1 MKWLK
6 TLIIAAIL
14 LGYSGIGLSFVRSAS
29 AEEPGSAGFTTIKRF
44 GTTTLNLSTDYSDRA
59 TEIAP
64 YNKDFGPVFWAEPGH
79 WVEFEINVLEAGDYK
94 LTFNY
99 ATDRAV
105 DLNLR
110 VLLNNHTIPI
120 AQFDGRQNAVGWSAF
135 KPFFKEP
142 VARLEKGT
150 HTLKLVF
157 DSVAAEVG
165 TLDITRVNY
174 HPDITINQ
182 VSTTVIQLAEG
193 YHRLDGDLAVQ
204 GTPPYLSNGS
214 TGSSAVYD
222 VEIEEDGKYRIT
234 PDYAGSGADVGLYLG
249 SDLIASFSNSANTSS
264 ETTFEPIET
273 KDVHLAKGI
282 YELKMEYNAGG
293 FNAQSLTFKPVR
305 EPVIKE
311 RGTSVLDLP
320 TDLYENPADL
330 AVTPRSHIVAEADQ
344 YVVYNVK
351 VKENGDYAPVLYY
364 NHSGP
369 VTSPIKAQLHIFNDL
384 TADYTHLNLNDP
396 AVTNAKKADFE
407 TSASTRSASYQP
419 LVPAGTST
427 IPLEAGDYKFVL
439 AFKDSGDRFNAR
451 SLQFTRVGIGKRHIA
466 QTGSSTIKLG
476 VDLPNANTA
485 NEDQEGIFGNG
496 IRVEGSGDASNIGY
510 IPDGGYGIYSIEVEE
525 SGWYDVQLMFATE
538 NVNNKQTDL
547 YVDDVFK
554 TSFAGSYGT
563 NGWGDY
569 QVFDPNTR
577 HMFYMPKGTHL
588 LKVLFEKSGLNAR
601 SFIFTPVAEPK
612 WVEEIKLNHSKA
624 SVIMGNTLALEPMF
638 TPSDADNQ
646 GIIWKSSD
654 VRYATV
660 DNAGHVYGVRPGT
673 VVITAEAAD
682 KGEYG
687 DQTFKAETEVTVV
700 QRPILATLESAS
712 GKDGNIFVN
721 AEPYDLSLVLENRT
735 SAPINVSVTA
745 KVRAQDAKLMST
757 KMLFDGEAQTVDKGG
772 KSITK
777 LDLSSI
783 TKYGNY
789 DVDIKLEYDGLVTET
804 SIPFSRSL
812 SVTSD
817 VISSDSIVSVS
828 THFAQIG
835 GLSRDEQDDMISRN
849 LDLMQKAGI
858 KWIRDEM
865 YWSEEPKGNLI
876 VEDLWKRYVKAAK
889 DRGINVVL
897 ILAYGNGY
905 YDAGFPRTEDG
916 IAAFARYAAN
926 LAEYFKD
933 DIEYFEIWNEW
944 SGGSLGASSSQPAYI
959 RDARYYTEMLMP
971 TVKAIRAVNPDAKII
986 AGATVGG
993 DWNWIKGMFNDNPNY
1008 TTKEVYDAIDAI
1020 SMHPYSYPSNPDYR
1034 ADGRGSAIDDIN
1046 NAASLIMQPIVDNL
1060 NQSDGGERKVKP
1072 VWVTE
1077 IGWPT
1082 SLNGSGVIQER
1093 SAAYSSRL
1101 LAYAKANSQAGHAG
1115 KVGSINLYEF
1125 QNGGIGS
1132 YNDEYEFGM
1141 ILSRHYDE
1149 IEQPVPRAAKA
1160 SYISTSAFNAL
1171 ISTAEFVKDHSPE
1184 YAHTDTVRGIPSCY
1198 VYEFK
1203 RPNGNKL
1210 MVMWANDDAYKSTTE
1225 SARTQDVTIPVE
1237 NGTVRTYDMYGN
1249 SESRTV
1255 TSDEI
1260 SVTLTEYPIYIESS
1274 TVAQSIVKITD
1285 GGAERTGEGSYW
1297 PGDTVPIYAG
1307 TRDGY
1312 IFSGWTSDDVTLF
1325 ADANSPA
1332 TTFTMPG
1339 KSVTVTANWT
1349 KSPVTFDVTF
1359 DSTGGTEVTP
1369 ITGVTSGSKIT
1380 EPAAPTRSG
1389 FTFDGWRMVS
1399 ATGTRYDFNRPVT
1412 GNLTLYAAWIENSD
1426 PSEPTDTVK
1435 PSWPANSQLTSSNVK
1450 QTELTLTWTP
1460 AEDNVGVANYEIN
1473 WGTDRKKTVT
1483 GTQLTTTITGLT
1495 AATEFTFSVKAV
1507 DAAGN
1512 RSDSGPSA
1520 IVRTLDATSGNPTPN
1535 TSTGAPTTEGLTDPK
1550 VDKDGNYTVEL
1561 ANGAHTVSIPANLA
1575 VKDDRKIKVGNAT
1588 GTLEIPG
1595 SIMKKLQGLLTADEQ
1610 KDATITFS
1618 MVPIPASDRF
1628 SLLAHASEASNAAV
1642 TAAGE
1647 MYNFSL
1653 SIRSKDGQERS
1664 LAQFDEP
1671 ITLTLKIDP
1680 TASTDLLGIYYIAN
1694 DGLLTYVGGK
1704 LADGNLVA
1712 QVTHFSKYA
1721 ILSYDKS
1728 FVDVGAT
1735 YWASHVIKQMAAKHI
1750 IQGVSDTEFA
1760 PGRNI
1765 TRAEFTALIVRAL
1778 NLKAKGAAPF
1788 SDVHASDWFAS
1799 DIAAANEAG
1808 IVNGGGESLFNP
1820 NASITREEMA
1830 VMLIHAYDYGK
1841 GVVSSN
1847 EAVHTFAD
1855 RDRISPW
1862 AQAAVSAAQSLG
1874 FINGRGD
1881 HQFAP
1886 KELATRAETAQVIAK
1901 LLGM

>member
-6 TLIIAAIL
+6 MVIIAAIL
-14 LGYSGIGLSFVRSAS
+14 LGYSGIGSSFVRSAS
-29 AEEPGSAGFTTIKRF
+29 AEEPENAGSNIAIKRF

-59 TEIAP
+59 TEITP
-64 YNKDFGPVFWAEPGH
+64 YDKDFGTVFWADPGH
-79 WVEFEINVLEAGDYK
+79 WVEFEINVLEAGEYK

-110 VLLNNHTIPI
+110 VLLDNHTIPI
-120 AQFDGRQNAVGWSAF
+120 AQFDGRQNAVGWNAF
-135 KPFFKEP
+135 KPFFQEP
-142 VARLEKGT
+142 IATLGEGT

-182 VSTTVIQLAEG
+182 VSTKVIQLAEG
-193 YHRLDGDLAVQ
+193 YHRLDGNLAVQ

-249 SDLIASFSNSANTSS
+249 SDLIASFSNSAPTSS
-264 ETTFEPIET
+264 ETAFEPIES

-293 FNAQSLTFKPVR
+293 FNAQSLKFEPVR
-305 EPVIKE
+305 EPVINE
-311 RGTSVLDLP
+311 RGTSILDLP

-330 AVTPRSHIVAEADQ
+330 AVAPRSHIVAEADK

-369 VTSPIKAQLHIFNDL
+369 VTSPIKAQLYIFNDL
-384 TADYTHLNLNDP
+384 TADYTNLNLNDP

-407 TSASTRSASYQP
+407 TGASTRSGSYQP
-419 LVPAGTST
+419 LVPSGTSST

-439 AFKDSGDRFNAR
+439 AFKDSGDSFNAR

-466 QTGSSTIKLG
+466 QTGPSTIKLG

-496 IRVEGSGDASNIGY
+496 IRVEGSGDESNIGY

-547 YVDDVFK
+547 YLDDVFK
-554 TSFAGSYGT
+554 TSFTGSYGT

-569 QVFDPNTR
+569 QVFDANTR

-588 LKVLFEKSGLNAR
+588 LKILFEKSGLNAR
-601 SFIFTPVAEPK
+601 SLIFTPVAEPK
-612 WVEEIKLNHSKA
+612 WVEELKLNYSKA
-624 SVIMGNTLALEPMF
+624 SVIMGNTLALEPIF

-654 VRYATV
+654 ERYATV
-660 DNAGHVYGVRPGT
+660 DSAGHVYGVRPGT
-673 VVITAEAAD
+673 VVITAESAD

-687 DQTFKAETEVTVV
+687 DQTLKAEAEVTVV

-757 KMLFDGEAQTVDKGG
+757 ETLFEDEAQTVDQGG
-772 KSITK
+772 KSVTN
-777 LDLSSI
+777 LNLSSI

-789 DVDIKLEYDGLVTET
+789 YIDIKLAYDGLVTET

-835 GLSRDEQDDMISRN
+835 GLSRDEQDEMIGRN

-889 DRGINVVL
+889 ERGINVVL

-905 YDAGFPRTEDG
+905 YDAGFPRTEEG

-933 DIEYFEIWNEW
+933 DIQYFEIWNEW
-944 SGGSLGASSSQPAYI
+944 SGGSLGSSSSQPAYI

-971 TVKAIRAVNPDAKII
+971 TVKAIRDVNPDAKII

-1046 NAASLIMQPIVDNL
+1046 NAASLVMQPIVDSL
-1060 NQSDGGERKVKP
+1060 NESDGGERKVKP

-1184 YAHTDTVRGIPSCY
+1184 YAHTNTVRGIPSSY

-1210 MVMWANDDAYKSTTE
+1210 MAMWANDDKYKSTTE
-1225 SARTQDVTIPVE
+1225 AALTQDVTIPVE
-1237 NGTVRTYDMYGN
+1237 DGTVKIYDMYGN

-1255 TSDEI
+1255 TGGEI

-1274 TVAQSIVKITD
+1274 TVAQSTVTIAD

-1312 IFSGWTSDDVTLF
+1312 MFSGWTSDDVTLF

-1332 TTFTMPG
+1332 TTFTMPAG
-1339 KSVTVTANWT
+1339 GVTVTANWT
-1349 KSPVTFDVTF
+1349 KSSVTFDVTF

-1369 ITGVTSGSKIT
+1369 ITGVASGSKIT

-1399 ATGTRYDFNRPVT
+1399 ATGTRYDFNTPVT
-1412 GNLTLYAAWIENSD
+1412 GNLTLYAAWTENPD
-1426 PSEPTDTVK
+1426 PTDPTDTV
-1435 PSWPANSQLTSSNVK
+1435 N
-1450 QTELTLTWTP
+1450 
-1460 AEDNVGVANYEIN
+1460 
-1473 WGTDRKKTVT
+1473 
-1483 GTQLTTTITGLT
+1483 
-1495 AATEFTFSVKAV
+1495 
-1507 DAAGN
+1507 
-1512 RSDSGPSA
+1512 
-1520 IVRTLDATSGNPTPN
+1520 
-1535 TSTGAPTTEGLTDPK
+1535 TGAPTTEGVTDPK
-1550 VDKDGNYTVEL
+1550 VDKDGNYTVEM
-1561 ANGAHTVSIPANLA
+1561 ANGAHTVSIPANLT
-1575 VKDDRKIKVGNAT
+1575 VNDDRKIKVGNAT
-1588 GTLEIPG
+1588 GMLEVPG
-1595 SIMKKLQGLLTADEQ
+1595 SVMKKLQGLLTANEL
-1610 KDATITFS
+1610 KDAAITFS
-1618 MVPIPASDRF
+1618 MVPISASDRS
-1628 SLLAHASEASNAAV
+1628 SLLAHASESSNAAV

-1647 MYNFSL
+1647 IYDFSL

-1664 LAQFDEP
+1664 LTQFDEP

-1694 DGLLTYVGGK
+1694 DGSLTYAGGK
-1704 LADGNLVA
+1704 RVDGNLVA

-1721 ILSYDKS
+1721 VLSYDKS

-1750 IQGVSDTEFA
+1750 IQGISDTEFA

-1778 NLKAKGAAPF
+1778 NLKAKGDAPF
-1788 SDVHASDWFAS
+1788 SDVNASDWFAS
-1799 DIAAANEAG
+1799 DIAAAKEAG
-1808 IVNGGGESLFNP
+1808 IVNGISVSAFNP

-1830 VMLIHAYDYGK
+1830 VILIHAYDYGK
-1841 GVVSSN
+1841 GAPSSDQN
-1847 EAVHTFAD
+1847 APAANTFTD
-1855 RDRISPW
+1855 RDKISPW

-1886 KELATRAETAQVIAK
+1886 KEFTTRAETAQVISK
-1901 LLGM
+1901 LIGL